1 MNVSH
6 YEYIFNSL
14 LENHPYM
21 EKEVNEWSPRGE
33 WGIRVTLTDGSEYD
47 YDVITNGIRR
57 VIDHRMNGME
67 DITEERCR
75 ASISYHLV
83 ELMALRGFSQ
93 NTLSEYTGL
102 SKGSINNYINGTSTP
117 SATALRKM
125 ARALDCNITDL
136 LD

>member
-1 MNVSH
+1 MNDRH
-6 YEYIFNSL
+6 YESIFESFL
-14 LENHPYM
+14 HYHPYM
-21 EKEVNEWSPRGE
+21 EKDLKGWRPRGE
-33 WGIRVTLTDGSEYD
+33 LGIRVTLTDGTEYD
-47 YDVITNGIRR
+47 YDIVANSIRR
-57 VIDHRMNGME
+57 VIDHSMHSME

-75 ASISYHLV
+75 ASIAYHLI
-83 ELMALRGFSQ
+83 ELMTLRGFSQ

-117 SATALRKM
+117 SATALRKI

>member
-1 MNVSH
+1 MNVTH
-6 YEYIFNSL
+6 YEHVFNSL

-21 EKEVNEWSPRGE
+21 EKELVEWSPRGE
-33 WGIRVTLTDGSEYD
+33 WGIRITLTDGSEYD
-47 YDVITNGIRR
+47 YDVITNGIRK
-57 VIDHRMNGME
+57 VINHRMSGME